1 MNRYPA
7 SPPAWRRPLEV
18 SVAALLL
25 MAAVGPMPDVLGL
38 GAGLAAAL
46 KIVAILV
53 FSERAFGSEVRDYVA
68 AVWLTGGLVGFI
80 GRALASGEVEAAAWV
95 VEASL
100 FVGTALFVRWMRTF
114 EPDVVTEERTD
125 AELDAQRAAGV
136 PLADAMAAQP
146 WLADGVALLRARL
159 TGSPLEAM
167 LGLKGVDLVDL
178 LGFVRVVPPPS
189 GPAGMLFSA
198 RYLPFNRTLMVRPGR
213 RSAPVVAHELLHAAH
228 HAAVMRAITVEDLI
242 AILSLL
248 DRARTAQFIDDR
260 IDEVT
265 AGLAQPGPLSETL
278 RWAGADLLFYAK
290 LEDKAPME
298 AVGSYFDGGVARY
311 VEKVAYYV
319 ALPFA
324 VLAGMNRRNGIFQ
337 SFAGYLNRA
346 YIDDMV
352 ERGLVRALVEPRGF

>member
-1 MNRYPA
+1 MNRSPA

-18 SVAALLL
+18 ALAAALLV
-25 MAAVGPMPDVLGL
+25 AAVGPIPGALGL
-38 GAGLAAAL
+38 GPGLAAAL
-46 KIVAILV
+46 KILAILV
-53 FSERAFGSEVRDYVA
+53 FSERAFGAEVRDYVA
-68 AVWLTGGLVGFI
+68 AVWLTGGLVAFFA
-80 GRALASGEVEAAAWV
+80 RALVAGEVDPAAWV
-95 VEASL
+95 VEVSL
-100 FVGTALFVRWMRTF
+100 FVGTALLVRGMRAL
-114 EPDVVTEERTD
+114 EPDVVTEERTA
-125 AELDAQRAAGV
+125 AELDAQRQTGV
-136 PLADAMAAQP
+136 PLEDAMVSHP

-159 TGSPLEAM
+159 TGSRLEAL
-167 LGLKGVDLVDL
+167 LGLTGVDLVGL
-178 LGFVRVVPPPS
+178 LSFVRVVPPPS
-189 GPAGMLFSA
+189 GPAGLLFSA

-228 HAAVMRAITVEDLI
+228 HAAVMRAITAEDLI
-242 AILSLL
+242 AVLALL

-260 IDEVT
+260 LDEVT
-265 AGLAQPGPLSETL
+265 AGLAQPGPLSEAL

-324 VLAGMNRRNGIFQ
+324 VLAGMHRRNGIFQ
-337 SFAGYLNRA
+337 SFAGYLNHA